1 MAQTFHS
8 AGTTN
13 QTGYK
18 YGALSENDAFTIQ
31 KKFLTIAKRNL
42 VFARFAQ
49 KETKAQNDG
58 LEVRWRRYEKFNL
71 PLVPLAEGVKPPAD
85 NLTQVTMKV
94 KMHQYGSYV
103 NTTDVLVAAHTDPV
117 IQQITERQSIQAAEL
132 MDFLSYLH
140 LRTGTQAAY
149 SGNATAPDDGGIG
162 GTVAYRNLVNRTIG
176 GTAGRNATLTG
187 GANNAPTT
195 KLLDTAIRALENN
208 EATKIAKIV
217 KASSDYDTSA
227 IPDSY
232 IAVCHPDLRQD
243 IEDLPGYVPYQKYA
257 NGGMQVMPGE
267 IGAVGMIRFIVTT
280 QAAPFGHDPFDANT
294 TAQTRHSLDTTR
306 LQNTNY
312 TPGFASTTDPT
323 YAASGIADSEDFGEV
338 GLVAGSAAGSGV
350 AGGELG
356 DTGQGSDGQRNY
368 EVALETVTV
377 GGTAYHKVYP
387 VLIFSSDAIGCVSMS
402 GFDSVV
408 PKVVM
413 PQPAVTDPLGQTGS
427 VGWKSWYACKILQ
440 EEWLYR
446 VEVACSSLS

>member
-13 QTGYK
+13 QSGSN

-58 LEVRWRRYEKFNL
+58 LEVRFRRYEKFNL

-94 KMHQYGSYV
+94 KLHQYGSFV

-140 LRTGTQAAY
+140 FRTGTQAAY
-149 SGNATAPDDGGIG
+149 SGNATAADDGGIG

-176 GTAGRNATLTG
+176 GTIGRNAAITTG
-187 GANNAPTT
+187 ASNAPST

-217 KASSDYDTSA
+217 KPGPNYDTSA

-280 QAAPFGHDPFDANT
+280 QAAPFGHDPVDANT
-294 TAQTRHSLDTTR
+294 TAQTRVSLDPSV
-306 LQNTNY
+306 LQTAGY
-312 TPGFASTTDPT
+312 TPGFASATAPT
-323 YAASGIADSEDFGEV
+323 YASGGISDSSNYGEV
-338 GLVAGSAAGSGV
+338 GDPSVAGSGV

-356 DTGQGSDGQRNY
+356 DTGQTSDGQRNY
-368 EVALETVTV
+368 QAALEQVTV
-377 GGTAYHKVYP
+377 GGTAYNKVYP
-387 VLIFSSDAIGCVSMS
+387 ILIFSSDAIGCVSMS

-413 PQPAVTDPLGQTGS
+413 PTPAVTDPLGQVGS
-427 VGWKSWYACKILQ
+427 VGWKTWYACKILQ

-446 VEVACSSLS
+446 IEVACSSLS

>member
-13 QTGYK
+13 QSGSN

-58 LEVRWRRYEKFNL
+58 LEVRFRRYEKFNL
-71 PLVPLAEGVKPPAD
+71 PLVPLAEGVKPPSD

-94 KMHQYGSYV
+94 KLHQYGSFV

-140 LRTGTQAAY
+140 FRTGTQAAY
-149 SGNATAPDDGGIG
+149 SGGASGTTGA
-162 GTVAYRNLVNRTIG
+162 TVAYRNLVNRTIG
-176 GTAGRNATLTG
+176 GTKGRNATAAG
-187 GANNAPTT
+187 GLAPTT

-217 KASSDYDTSA
+217 KPGPNYDTSA

-280 QAAPFGHDPFDANT
+280 QAAPFGHDPVDANT
-294 TAQTRHSLDTTR
+294 TAQTRVSLDTTR
-306 LQNTNY
+306 LQDPAY
-312 TPGFASTTDPT
+312 TTGFASTTAPT
-323 YAASGIADSEDFGEV
+323 YGANGIQDSSNYGEV
-338 GLVAGSAAGSGV
+338 GDPAIAAGGA
-350 AGGELG
+350 AGGEVG
-356 DTGQGSDGQRNY
+356 DKLDANNSQAADRNNG
-368 EVALETVTV
+368 VALESVTISSSPY
-377 GGTAYHKVYP
+377 AKVYP

-413 PQPAVTDPLGQTGS
+413 PTPAVTDPLGQVGS
-427 VGWKSWYACKILQ
+427 VGWKTWYACKILQ

-446 VEVACSSLS
+446 IEVACSSLS

>member
-1 MAQTFHS
+1 MAQVFQDGS
-8 AGTTN
+8 VGTLS
-13 QTGYK
+13 GSK
-18 YGALSENDAFTIQ
+18 YGALHKSDAFTIQ
-31 KKFLTIAKRNL
+31 KQFLTIAKRNL

-58 LEVRWRRYEKFNL
+58 LEVRWRRYEKFHL

-103 NTTDVLVAAHTDPV
+103 STTDVLVANHTDPV

-140 LRTGTQAAY
+140 FRTGTSADRSGGATGTTAA
-149 SGNATAPDDGGIG
+149 
-162 GTVAYRNLVNRTIG
+162 TVAYRNLVNRTIG
-176 GTAGRNATLTG
+176 GTKGRNSTVAGGLT
-187 GANNAPTT
+187 PTT

-217 KASSDYDTSA
+217 KPSPSYDTSA

-232 IAVCHPDLRQD
+232 MAVCHPDLRQD

-267 IGAVGMIRFIVTT
+267 IGAVGLIRFIVTT
-280 QAAPFGHDPFDANT
+280 QAAPFGHDPYDANVT
-294 TAQTRHSLDTTR
+294 GWDGGALNSAQTRENLDPSI
-306 LQNTNY
+306 LQSTNFTAGATNY
-312 TPGFASTTDPT
+312 DTGINEGTD
-323 YAASGIADSEDFGEV
+323 YGEV
-338 GLVAGSAAGSGV
+338 GTPDIAGSGA
-350 AGGELG
+350 AGGEVG
-356 DTGQGSDGQRNY
+356 DKLDANNTNAADRNNGT
-368 EVALETVTV
+368 ALESISISSSPY
-377 GGTAYHKVYP
+377 AKVYP
-387 VLIFSSDAIGCVSMS
+387 ILIFSSDAIGCVSMS

-427 VGWKSWYACKILQ
+427 VGWKTWYACKILQ
-440 EEWLYR
+440 EAWLYR
-446 VEVACSSLS
+446 LEVACSSLS

>member
-85 NLTQVTMKV
+85 TLTQVTMKV

-103 NTTDVLVAAHTDPV
+103 NTTDVVVAASTDPI

-140 LRTGTQAAY
+140 FRTGTQAAR
-149 SGNATAPDDGGIG
+149 SGNATNGVG
-162 GTVAYRNLVNRTIG
+162 GTVAYRSLVNRTIG
-176 GTAGRNATLTG
+176 GTHGRNSSAT
-187 GANNAPTT
+187 ANAPTT

-294 TAQTRHSLDTTR
+294 TAQTRHSLDVTR
-306 LQNTNY
+306 TQAAAY
-312 TPGFASTTDPT
+312 TAGFASASDPT

-338 GLVAGSAAGSGV
+338 GLVAGSYAGTST

-356 DTGQGSDGQRNY
+356 DTGQTGSSQRNQY
-368 EVALETVTV
+368 AALEQVTV
-377 GGTAYHKVYP
+377 GGTAYFKVYP

-446 VEVACSSLS
+446 LEVACSSLS